1 MILSSFLGEM
11 PGQGDFAKPV
21 NAASVASNLL
31 LDEGLVP
38 KSFVVTQVAAA
49 NNADQSVVRIDD
61 ETYMLPAGFVARS
74 PLADDANGRIYYT
87 YDEPVNGQTAYVV
100 YSKGTDGRLLGA
112 NSVVRQLGVPLPS
125 TPSVTVTNAT
135 ISPPTGEVPVATYY
149 AVTLT
154 NDRGEEGPLSTPSIQ
169 AVLYSNTTVVID
181 RPAEALG
188 SDIAKWNIYMA
199 NNGQWQFMQELS
211 KATPSLTLV
220 GDAAK
225 YPALGEVCPSLDW
238 LPPPTDIKGLVAM
251 SGGFM
256 AAYSGRR
263 LVCSE
268 VYLPH
273 AWPSAYSY
281 PVQYDI
287 LGIVPVSGGAI
298 VVTSGRQY
306 AALGAS
312 PSTLQLQQLE
322 LDAGCVSR
330 DSIVDMGD
338 YAIYSSAIG
347 LVKMGLQGVEL
358 VSESAWPRHA
368 WSAINP
374 STVKAMRIKHYYV
387 FQSSNSP
394 VYVLDTNTGVI
405 TRTDKF
411 NITQFFRGFYDP
423 TNDLTYAIKQ
433 AGTRTLNTI
442 ALDLATGGVWESRSL
457 QNNAGIAPSWGQVDA
472 DSYPITLE
480 FGTSETNTAFNYRT
494 YTVTSR
500 KPFRLVAGRDAFA
513 KVRLSNFIARIHRVV
528 LTSDRG
534 EFV

>member
-1 MILSSFLGEM
+1 
-11 PGQGDFAKPV
+11 
-21 NAASVASNLL
+21 
-31 LDEGLVP
+31 
-38 KSFVVTQVAAA
+38 
-49 NNADQSVVRIDD
+49 
-61 ETYMLPAGFVARS
+61 
-74 PLADDANGRIYYT
+74 
-87 YDEPVNGQTAYVV
+87 
-100 YSKGTDGRLLGA
+100 
-112 NSVVRQLGVPLPS
+112 
-125 TPSVTVTNAT
+125 
-135 ISPPTGEVPVATYY
+135 
-149 AVTLT
+149 
-154 NDRGEEGPLSTPSIQ
+154 
-169 AVLYSNTTVVID
+169 
-181 RPAEALG
+181 
-188 SDIAKWNIYMA
+188 
-199 NNGQWQFMQELS
+199 
-211 KATPSLTLV
+211 
-220 GDAAK
+220 
-225 YPALGEVCPSLDW
+225 
-238 LPPPTDIKGLVAM
+238 
-251 SGGFM
+251 
-256 AAYSGRR
+256 
-263 LVCSE
+263 
-268 VYLPH
+268 
-273 AWPSAYSY
+273 
-281 PVQYDI
+281 VQYDI

-338 YAIYSSAIG
+338 YAIYASAIG

-358 VSESAWPRHA
+358 ISEAAWPRHA

-374 STVKAMRIKHYYV
+374 STIKAMRIKHYYV
-387 FQSSNSP
+387 FQSANSP

-405 TRTDKF
+405 TRTDKL
-411 NITQFFRGFYDP
+411 NLTQFFRGFYDP

-442 ALDLATGGVWESRSL
+442 ALDLTAGGVWESRSL

-480 FGTSETNTAFNYRT
+480 FGTSENNTAFNFHT

-513 KVRLSNFIARIHRVV
+513 KVRLSNFNSRIHRVV